1 MSEGRNRA
9 SLPNKPAASAGS
21 ALAVPASQVGQPR
34 SARTSTLAKRTSSAA
49 DLPIDGAG
57 APKRLVA
64 TAPVASQAS
73 SRTSIASAAGSET
86 NTSEPAIDTSM
97 ERRL

>member
-1 MSEGRNRA
+1 MSEDRNRA

-64 TAPVASQAS
+64 TAPVAGQFYLPRPRGTRALTEK
-73 SRTSIASAAGSET
+73 RGKI
-86 NTSEPAIDTSM
+86 
-97 ERRL
+97 L